1 MNMKV
6 SLEELFDYCNRNGI
20 SVANIPEDVMCAST
34 EAMIKGEDKFEVSDN
49 TFAQIDEAHR
59 KDVERKKQYDDI
71 STCRLAGM
79 KAEDENNID
88 EAIAQYAE
96 AIRIGEASEF
106 DLLHAYRH
114 AYDRIIILLSRTH
127 AYAREAEYIEQL
139 LKWHT
144 LQDSDRT
151 RLEERLRKTYMK
163 TNK

>member
-1 MNMKV
+1 MKI
-6 SLEELFDYCNRNGI
+6 SLEELFAYCERNGI
-20 SVANIPEDVMCAST
+20 SVGNIPEDVMCAST
-34 EAMIKGEDKFEVSDN
+34 EAMMKGEDKFEVSDN
-49 TFAQIDEAHR
+49 TFVQIDEAHR
-59 KDVERKKQYDDI
+59 KDVERQKLYDDI
-71 STCRLAGM
+71 YACRLAGM
-79 KAEDENNID
+79 KDEDENNID

-139 LKWHT
+139 LKWHK

-163 TNK
+163 INK